1 MNKSSR
7 NIAEKKEEYSSRKRI
22 AIFLLFLNVVT
33 SAAVSIYIPCLRQMA
48 IDLHTSNALLQM
60 TIVVHLVG
68 EFIGRFTC
76 GPLIDFYG
84 SRRVVLPALMLSIL
98 GHLGCFLADSL
109 SLFMIMRFLQA
120 TGSSVI
126 YIVSVEII
134 IAEFN
139 NENERNGI
147 VGILELYQPIA
158 WILSPFVG
166 CIFAEIHGWR
176 LSFLILMISQVFGI
190 FFFWIYHER
199 TKNRALKVLSVAK
212 YVCDYGSILKNS
224 HFVTYAL
231 IPGLFAGG
239 YMIFASNSP
248 FICARILGNRSADI
262 AIFQAVPLIFY
273 VLATF
278 AYRSVVRGSSIKVA
292 KKIGIGIYTIFGLYM
307 TFVVAFEETWTAYHL
322 LALMC
327 LQCVGS
333 AFLVPV
339 SILKA
344 LQSSAH
350 VSCIGASTVVV
361 FRNIIMSLCIS
372 MGTKMSESITMIMG
386 AVFMN
391 VGTVL
396 VLMFARKIMKKR
408 YLKKINSANFDL

>member
-1 MNKSSR
+1 MSKLIK
-7 NIAEKKEEYSSRKRI
+7 NIGEKKDASPSKKRI
-22 AIFLLFLNVVT
+22 ALFLLFLNVVT
-33 SAAVSIYIPCLRQMA
+33 SAAVSIYIPCLKEMA
-48 IDLHTSNALLQM
+48 FDLNTTNALLQM
-60 TIVVHLVG
+60 TIVIHLVG
-68 EFIGRFTC
+68 EFIGRFSC

-109 SLFMIMRFLQA
+109 PLFMVMRFLQA
-120 TGSSVI
+120 IGSSVI

-139 NENERNGI
+139 NENERNGV

-166 CIFAEIHGWR
+166 CIFAEIHSWR
-176 LSFLILMISQVFGI
+176 LSFLMLMTSQIFGF

-199 TKNRALKVLSVAK
+199 TKNRIHAVLSVAK
-212 YVCDYGSILKNS
+212 YVYDYGSVLKNS

-231 IPGLFAGG
+231 IPGLFSGG

-248 FICARILGNRSADI
+248 FICARIFGNSSAYI
-262 AIFQAVPLIFY
+262 AIFQAIPLIFY

-278 AYRSVVRGSSIKVA
+278 AYRYIIRVSSIKAA
-292 KKIGIGIYTIFGLYM
+292 KKIGIGIYAIFGFYM
-307 TFVVAFEETWTAYHL
+307 AFVVTFEEAWTAYHL

-327 LQCVGS
+327 VQCVGS

-350 VSCIGASTVVV
+350 ISCIGASTVVV

-372 MGTKMSESITMIMG
+372 MGTRMSESITMIMG
-386 AVFMN
+386 AVFMT

-408 YLKKINSANFDL
+408 YLKKINKMDF